1 MIASLDQYFCMEPD
15 RVEVH
20 CWTRTV
26 NGDWR
31 RERFESLEDEVAIRI
46 FGKAIQVRD
55 LYDGLL

>member
-1 MIASLDQYFCMEPD
+1 MEPD

-26 NGDWR
+26 SGDWR
-31 RERFESLEDEVAIRI
+31 RERFESLEDEIAIRT
-46 FGKAIQVRD
+46 FGKVIKVRD